1 MRRTKEQA
9 AQTRQTILEAAK
21 SLFLQSG
28 YEQVSLD
35 EIAAAAGVKRG
46 AVHFHFLNKAG
57 LLTAICEE
65 LRLPMQ
71 ELAEHLEIDGTL
83 APLEALSTVIGEL
96 FAELDNDPH
105 RRGLMRIAMAADAS
119 RSEDLDLNQNF
130 MMFHERAKATLL
142 EIFRAAERKD
152 GLAPPWNAES
162 AALALHGL
170 IGGLVSEFARR
181 ENSRLI
187 PEKLAVVKTL
197 LTALGAKPTPRCS
210 WTWPGRRKC

>member
-21 SLFLQSG
+21 SLFLQTG

-71 ELAEHLEIDGTL
+71 ELAEHLEVDGTL
-83 APLEALSTVIGEL
+83 APLEALSMVIADL
-96 FAELDNDPH
+96 FAKLDGDER

-119 RSEDLDLNQNF
+119 RSDDLDVNHDILT
-130 MMFHERAKATLL
+130 FHDRARTTLL
-142 EIFRAAERKD
+142 EIFRAAERK
-152 GLAPPWNAES
+152 GALAPPWDANS
-162 AALALHGL
+162 AALAVHGL
-170 IGGLVSEFARR
+170 IAGMLTEFART
-181 ENSRLI
+181 EGSRLV
-187 PEKLAVVKTL
+187 PEKLAVVQTL
-197 LTALGAKPTPRCS
+197 LTAIGAKAEPRCRWS
-210 WTWPGRRKC
+210 WPGRRA

>member
-9 AQTRQTILEAAK
+9 AQTKQTILEAAK
-21 SLFLQSG
+21 SLFLQTG

-57 LLTAICEE
+57 LLTAMCEE

-71 ELAEHLEIDGTL
+71 ELAEHLEVDGNL
-83 APLEALSTVIGEL
+83 APLEAVSMVIADL
-96 FAELDNDPH
+96 FKELDGDER

-119 RSEDLDLNQNF
+119 RGEDLDLNEDVLK
-130 MMFHERAKATLL
+130 FHDRAKATLV
-142 EIFRAAERKD
+142 EIFRAAERK
-152 GLAPPWNAES
+152 GALAPPWDAQS

-170 IGGLVSEFARR
+170 IAGLLTEFARM
-181 ENSRLI
+181 EGTRLV
-187 PEKLAVVKTL
+187 PEKLAVVQTL
-197 LTALGAKPTPRCS
+197 LTAIGAKAEPRCRWS
-210 WTWPGRRKC
+210 WPGRR